1 MSKLAVIKTGG
12 KQYLVREGTVLK
24 IEKLLGEADSVIKF
38 NDVLMLADEKVGSVI
53 LGIPVIKHASVYALI
68 LKQGRAKKIRV
79 VHYKAKTRQ
88 HKVYGHRQPFT
99 KIKIEK
105 IITS

>member
-12 KQYLVREGTVLK
+12 KQYLVKEGEVLK
-24 IEKLLGEADSVIKF
+24 VEKLPYEVGKSFDLSEVLLVVDGDKVNIGKPLVDGAKVVANVI
-38 NDVLMLADEKVGSVI
+38 E
-53 LGIPVIKHASVYALI
+53 
-68 LKQGRAKKIRV
+68 QGRGKKIRV
-79 VHYKAKTRQ
+79 VHYKPKTRE

-105 IITS
+105 IS